1 VPVACRQCGTPFQ
14 ATRNRRFYCSA
25 ACYRI
30 WWQAH
35 IQRDAA
41 EAGVIRR
48 TARPPTS
55 STTAQPA
62 PADPAS
68 APGEQDAAEVDAD
81 DTEWADRGDY
91 WAAQIA
97 QPIRPVG
104 KRKLAKP
111 QALVLAGHG
120 VQLRVQAGTLL
131 VHEGLTHFPQRR
143 REHRFFPGDRALPSR
158 IIVLDGDGSIS
169 FDVVAWLAHQRVPL
183 IVLNWRGEVVSI
195 LGADTVGPD
204 PQLRQVQIAALTDG
218 RGLHLATQLIREKLI
233 ASMATLE
240 TLEQTTVRERA
251 FVTLDTAL
259 TDLRTSPPR
268 TIEALR
274 LVEARAAL
282 AYFRTW
288 QTISLRWK
296 GTGRKPVP
304 PEWQRIGLRQSMLG
318 KTNEHATHP
327 INAMLNYA
335 YAVLESQVRIA
346 AIAAGFDPT
355 IGYLHASYRERVA
368 LAYDLM
374 EPLRPVVD
382 RAMLTFTQ
390 THTLATSDFVL
401 TGEGICRLHPQL
413 ARTVVAMVMTG
424 AEVQRVVTA
433 AAAHLGAGA

>member
-1 VPVACRQCGTPFQ
+1 VQSV
-14 ATRNRRFYCSA
+14 
-25 ACYRI
+25 
-30 WWQAH
+30 
-35 IQRDAA
+35 
-41 EAGVIRR
+41 
-48 TARPPTS
+48 
-55 STTAQPA
+55 

-68 APGEQDAAEVDAD
+68 APGEPDAAEVDAD
-81 DTEWADRGDY
+81 DAEWAARGDY

-97 QPIRPVG
+97 EPIRPVG

-120 VQLRVQAGTLL
+120 VQLRVQTGTLL
-131 VHEGLTHFPQRR
+131 VREGFTHFPQRR
-143 REHRFFPGDRALPSR
+143 REHRFFPGDRALLSR

-183 IVLNWRGEVVSI
+183 IVLDWRGEVVSI

-204 PQLRQVQIAALTDG
+204 PQLRQAQIEALTNG
-218 RGLHLATQLIREKLI
+218 RGLQLATQLIREKLI

-240 TLEQTTVRERA
+240 TLPQTAVRERA
-251 FVTLDTAL
+251 IVTLDTAL
-259 TDLRTSPPR
+259 TDLRTSPPE
-268 TIEALR
+268 TAEALR

-282 AYFRTW
+282 AYFRAW
-288 QTISLRWK
+288 QSLPLRWK
-296 GTGRKPVP
+296 GAGRKPIP

-355 IGYLHASYRERVA
+355 IGYLHATYRERVA

-382 RAMLTFTQ
+382 RAVLTFMQ
-390 THTLATSDFVL
+390 THTLAASDFVL

-413 ARTVVAMVMTG
+413 ARTIVGAATVKIQPVVAV
-424 AEVQRVVTA
+424 